1 MKKNIKK
8 NNKGNM
14 VGFAIIGL
22 AFLLLLGSI
31 TTTGGSS
38 SSSSGSSNGNDK
50 DDRIVNYDL
59 TNDVLFQLNNTK
71 FGEEMIK
78 STNYPNI
85 KIGSSKIYDT
95 IYERYD
101 QKLVSSSFS
110 QKGISVAIEDSV
122 INSEDFL
129 GVLVMAYPKGG
140 LFEDSLGVLVNG
152 KIHSVVRDSNK
163 LPILISK
170 SEFNSSNN
178 NINLQLA
185 NVEWYQLASSKE
197 LLLNEVK
204 VVAISKDSRFS
215 SRTIDFLV
223 STEEEHLK
231 NVQLKLSVVCPPGE
245 DGSTPIEAFVNGFKV
260 MSQNPK
266 CVTSNNRGTILSAQ
280 IPLSVLKDSEEDEK
294 NELLLETFGVY
305 ETSVQLE
312 EVSFNDEYTY
322 TFYLNSNRNLHD
334 VIVFADFDQEAL
346 DVQLNSYRFSIPRKQ
361 TYSIKNKMRS
371 GKNVFTIH
379 ETPVEIRE
387 LTIEQV
393 NKK

>member
-1 MKKNIKK
+1 MKKNIRKNKK
-8 NNKGNM
+8 ANM

-31 TTTGGSS
+31 STTGGGSS
-38 SSSSGSSNGNDK
+38 SGGSKGDGDNDDK
-50 DDRIVNYDL
+50 IINYDL
-59 TNDVLFQLNNTK
+59 TNDILFELNNTK
-71 FGEEMIK
+71 FGEEIIK

-110 QKGISVAIEDSV
+110 QKGISVGIDDSI

-129 GVLVMAYPKGG
+129 GILVMAYPQGG
-140 LFEDSLGVLVNG
+140 LFEDSLGILVNG
-152 KIHSVVRDSNK
+152 NVHTIVKDSSK

-185 NVEWYQLASSKE
+185 NVEWYQLTNSKE
-197 LLLNEVK
+197 VLLNEVK
-204 VVAISKDSRFS
+204 IIAISKDSRYS

-223 STEEEHLK
+223 STQEEYLK

-266 CVTSNNRGTILSAQ
+266 CVTSNDRGTILSAQ
-280 IPLSVLKDSEEDEK
+280 IPLSILRDSEEDEK

-334 VIVFADFDQEAL
+334 VIVYADFDQEAL

-379 ETPVEIRE
+379 EIPVEIRE